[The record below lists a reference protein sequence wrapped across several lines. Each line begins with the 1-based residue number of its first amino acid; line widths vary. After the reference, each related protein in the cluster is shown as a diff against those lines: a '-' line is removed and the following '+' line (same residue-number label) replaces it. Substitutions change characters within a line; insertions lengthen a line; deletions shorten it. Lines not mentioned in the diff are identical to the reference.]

1 VTSRA
6 VPHRP
11 RCHKGRARESV
22 RGSELAATARGSMLA
37 RMRKWLTA
45 LVVVF
50 GLWGLTVASSE
61 ARQEDPRLDALF
73 DRLHGI
79 EEGTEAKLVM
89 TLIWR
94 IWSESGSPTVDLLFS
109 RGIQA
114 MNRQE
119 FDTALAMLNSV
130 VEIDPEFS
138 EGWNARATLHYIMGN
153 YEHSI
158 RDIDRTLAL
167 EPRHWGALSGLG
179 MIYQDTEREE
189 EAIEAYR
196 RALAANPH
204 LPGAKSAI
212 EFLTQKIKG
221 REL

>member
-1 VTSRA
+1 
-6 VPHRP
+6 
-11 RCHKGRARESV
+11 
-22 RGSELAATARGSMLA
+22 MLA

-45 LVVVF
+45 FVIAV
-50 GLWGLTVASSE
+50 GLWGLNMASSE

-73 DRLHGI
+73 DRLHSI
-79 EEGTEAKLVM
+79 EGGDEAKLVM
-89 TLIWR
+89 TMIWR
-94 IWSESGSPTVDLLFS
+94 IWSESGSHTVDLLFL
-109 RGIQA
+109 RGIRA
-114 MNRQE
+114 MNRRE
-119 FDTALAMLNSV
+119 FDTALAMLNAV

-138 EGWNARATLHYIMGN
+138 EGWNARATLHYMMGN
-153 YEHSI
+153 YEHSL

-167 EPRHWGALSGLG
+167 EPRHWGALAGMG

-189 EAIEAYR
+189 KAVAAYR

-212 EFLTQKIKG
+212 EFLTRKVKG

>member
-1 VTSRA
+1 
-6 VPHRP
+6 
-11 RCHKGRARESV
+11 
-22 RGSELAATARGSMLA
+22 MLA

-73 DRLHGI
+73 DRLHSI
-79 EEGTEAKLVM
+79 EEGTEAKLLM
-89 TLIWR
+89 TMIWR

-158 RDIDRTLAL
+158 RDIDRTLSL

-212 EFLTQKIKG
+212 EFLTQKVKG